1 MHHKRTQTTQA
12 TSDFQRV
19 FEHFYIF
26 EQSVDMNKHCQKN
39 LNEIAKSFFLPVHTQ
54 AIEIWSEMRL
64 DLKLFKELQI
74 WWQLAWTTRR

>member
-26 EQSVDMNKHCQKN
+26 EQSVDMNKHCQKKFKRN
-39 LNEIAKSFFLPVHTQ
+39 DQINFFALAHTR
-54 AIEIWSEMRL
+54 S
-64 DLKLFKELQI
+64 
-74 WWQLAWTTRR
+74 

>member
-26 EQSVDMNKHCQKN
+26 EQSVDMNKRCQKN
-39 LNEIAKSFFLPVHTQ
+39 FKRNGQINFFCPRTHTQ
-54 AIEIWSEMRL
+54 
-64 DLKLFKELQI
+64 LKSGAK
-74 WWQLAWTTRR
+74 